1 MSNDNTN
8 YNYESEYFSA
18 NSQEHQQLELEK
30 LINMNPYIILQK
42 IQDKEGGITKELIVK
57 AIMKDGYIY
66 SYLPI
71 NYKIDEEIIFHA
83 VNQNGLVLEY
93 VDKNL
98 QEISHIYFAVK
109 QNGLAIQYAN
119 PELFNEDIFNIAIN
133 QNGLA
138 LKFIPEYNHTE
149 QLIINSINNNYEAIQ
164 FVGHITKRIAY
175 HSIQKNINSI
185 QYIPE
190 HYHSEYNLY
199 DLLDG
204 IDTFI
209 NKNPSEINDFPNP
222 TIEMYKSVIDKKIII
237 KNLPDNFQTEE
248 LSIYAVSNHCVNLNF
263 VKDKFKEACKTYLKN
278 NENCK
283 THNSLENKSYCAKN
297 SEN

>member
-1 MSNDNTN
+1 MSKDNTN
-8 YNYESEYFSA
+8 YENEYFSA
-18 NSQEHQQLELEK
+18 NSHEYQQLDLEK
-30 LINMNPYIILQK
+30 LINMNPYNILQK

-57 AIMKDGYIY
+57 AIMKDGSIY

-71 NYKIDEEIIFHA
+71 NYKIDKEIIFHA

-109 QNGLAIQYAN
+109 QNGIAIQYAN
-119 PELFNEDIFNIAIN
+119 PELLDEDIYNIAVI

-138 LKFIPEYNHTE
+138 LKFIPENKHSE
-149 QLIINSINNNYEAIQ
+149 QLIFKAIDNNYEAIQ
-164 FVGHITKRIAY
+164 YVGHISKRIAY
-175 HSIQKNINSI
+175 HSIQKNMDSI

-204 IDTFI
+204 IDIFI
-209 NKNPSEINDFPNP
+209 NKNPSKIDDFPNP
-222 TIEMYKSVIDKKIII
+222 TIEMYKSVIDKKILI
-237 KNLPDNFQTEE
+237 KNLPINYQTKE
-248 LSIYAVSNHCVNLNF
+248 LSIYAVSIHCVNLNF
-263 VKDKFKEACKTYLKN
+263 VKEEFKEDCKTYLKN

-283 THNSLENKSYCAKN
+283 THTISLENDYCKKN